1 MSTGAWAFGL
11 AIANSAMTG
20 VAQAPPVLDGSVNP
34 LASCFKTSDG
44 RWINFTMMQPSRY
57 FADVC
62 RHLDLE
68 HLIDDER
75 FNTFESL
82 MANAR
87 VAAQYFREAIATKP
101 FAYWMVR
108 LDTLEGQWAPVQ
120 NPVEIASDPQMEAN
134 GYLLD
139 VTDADGKKR
148 KLVANP
154 VQFDETPPEIT
165 RAPLFAEHT
174 DDLLSRL
181 GRSEDEIIELKV
193 AGAVT

>member
-1 MSTGAWAFGL
+1 
-11 AIANSAMTG
+11 
-20 VAQAPPVLDGSVNP
+20 
-34 LASCFKTSDG
+34 
-44 RWINFTMMQPSRY
+44 
-57 FADVC
+57 
-62 RHLDLE
+62 
-68 HLIDDER
+68 
-75 FNTFESL
+75 
-82 MANAR
+82 
-87 VAAQYFREAIATKP
+87 
-101 FAYWMVR
+101 MVR

-139 VTDADGKKR
+139 VTDSDGKKR

-154 VQFDETPPEIT
+154 VQFDETPPEII